1 MPYPWNAHDILTAS
15 DLNAAF
21 ANLPVKRA
29 WYAKAGNTD
38 QSGISVVA
46 DITGLSVAWT
56 AVSTRLYK
64 VSLNVVLQK
73 LTTANAVTAYITN
86 AANVGVIAR
95 STTLAINDLYT
106 LHAEWIETGL
116 SGAQTR
122 KARVETASGTV
133 TVVNSFSR
141 NGILTVEDIGPA

>member
-38 QSGISVVA
+38 QSGIAAVA

-56 AVSTRLYK
+56 AVPTRLYR
-64 VSLNVVLQK
+64 VSMNVCINK

-86 AANVGVIAR
+86 AANAAIAVK
-95 STTLAINDLYT
+95 SVTLAISDLYT
-106 LHAEWIETGL
+106 MHMEWIETGL

-122 KARVETASGTV
+122 KGRLETATGTV
-133 TVVNSFSR
+133 TVVNSFTR
-141 NGILTVEDIGPA
+141 NAIIDVEDIGPA